1 VTARAAGL
9 WLLVAVLWFGTLGIR
24 PLYKADE
31 SRYAEISREMVATGD
46 WLTPRLNGF
55 KYFEKPPLQ
64 YWTTAAFFELFGER
78 DWVARLW
85 SALLGFAGIV
95 LTFRAGNR
103 LFGAPAGAYAA
114 AVLASSPLF
123 IVLGQVNTLDM
134 GVTFFLA
141 AAIFAAA
148 LGRPLWF
155 WIACALAVLSKGL
168 IGIVLPGAALGLYIL
183 VRRDWS
189 LIRRLR
195 PVSGGLLFLAITAP
209 WFIAVSAANQ
219 EFAHFFFVQEHF
231 QRFTTQMHQRV
242 HPWWYFVPVL
252 AAGMAP
258 WLVPLG
264 AAAWRALRGR
274 TDAELLLWCWA
285 LAVFVFFS
293 ASGSKLPPYILPI
306 FPALALLAARSLTAG
321 VLRAQSGLVVLAAL
335 AGAYAVHRLA
345 AGGLY
350 AIYAQWLAGAAFVA
364 ALFAL
369 AAHVLAHKARA
380 ADAVMAIAAGG
391 LVATQLG
398 IAAHRTMADRF
409 SVESTVAALAERPPA
424 DAPVFAVD
432 MYDHTL
438 PWSLRRTVTMVAH
451 RDELAVQIGW
461 EPQKFLPDLASF
473 AERWRAAREAWAF
486 VPVAELERLPRELG
500 IDMQVMARGAQY
512 AIVKKP

>member
-1 VTARAAGL
+1 MTARAAGL

-31 SRYAEISREMVATGD
+31 SRYAEISREMVASGD
-46 WLTPRLNGF
+46 WLTPRLNDF

-64 YWTTAAFFELFGER
+64 YWTTAAFFEVFGER

-95 LTFRAGNR
+95 VTFRVGNR
-103 LFGAPAGAYAA
+103 LFGAPVGAYAA
-114 AVLASSPLF
+114 AVLASSPLY

-134 GVTFFLA
+134 GVSFFLA
-141 AAIFAAA
+141 AAMFAAA
-148 LGRPLWF
+148 LARPFWF
-155 WIACALAVLSKGL
+155 WVACALAVLSKGL
-168 IGIVLPGAALGLYIL
+168 IGIVLPGAALALYIL
-183 VRRDWS
+183 VRRDWA

-195 PVSGGLLFLAITAP
+195 PVAGGMLFLAITAP

-258 WLVPLG
+258 WLLPLG
-264 AAAWRALRGR
+264 ASAWRALRSR
-274 TDAELLLWCWA
+274 TDAELMLWCWA
-285 LAVFVFFS
+285 LVVFVFFS

-306 FPALALLAARSLTAG
+306 FPALALLAARSLTSG
-321 VLRAQSGLVVLAAL
+321 VLRVQSGLLVLASL
-335 AGAYAVHRLA
+335 GGAYAVHRLA
-345 AGGLY
+345 AGGPY
-350 AIYAQWLAGAAFVA
+350 AIYAQWLAGAALIA
-364 ALFAL
+364 GLGAL
-369 AAHVLAHKARA
+369 AAHILAHKGRVASG
-380 ADAVMAIAAGG
+380 AVAMAAGA
-391 LVATQLG
+391 LLATQVG

-409 SVESTVAALAERPPA
+409 SVESTVAALTQRPPPGV
-424 DAPVFAVD
+424 PVFAVD

-461 EPQKFLPDLASF
+461 EPQKFVPDLATF
-473 AERWRAAREAWAF
+473 GERWRAAREAWAF
-486 VPVAELERLPRELG
+486 VPLAELERLPRELG
-500 IDMQVMARGAQY
+500 IEMQVMARGAQY